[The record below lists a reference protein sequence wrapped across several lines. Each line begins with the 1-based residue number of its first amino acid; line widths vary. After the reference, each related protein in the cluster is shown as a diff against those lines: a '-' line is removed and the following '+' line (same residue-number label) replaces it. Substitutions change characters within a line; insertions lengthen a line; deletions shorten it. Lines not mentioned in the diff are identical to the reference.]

1 MNLGVRLCVRI
12 FLSGCY
18 GVPNV
23 YCFVIQCVVMCVPS
37 VLGLRALAEEV
48 LFKKF
53 TYLINI
59 LNKILAQFLS
69 TYYFCT
75 RHK

>member
-23 YCFVIQCVVMCVPS
+23 YCFVIQCVVMCVRRPFLAYVPS
-37 VLGLRALAEEV
+37 LKVCYSKNLH
-48 LFKKF
+48 
-53 TYLINI
+53 I
-59 LNKILAQFLS
+59 
-69 TYYFCT
+69 
-75 RHK
+75 